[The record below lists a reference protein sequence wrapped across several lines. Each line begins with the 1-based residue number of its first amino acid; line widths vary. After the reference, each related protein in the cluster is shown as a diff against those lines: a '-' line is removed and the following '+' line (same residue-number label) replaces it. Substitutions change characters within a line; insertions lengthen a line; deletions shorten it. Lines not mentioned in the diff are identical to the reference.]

1 MKLIKNVILPCL
13 HSSLLLMVIISIGC
27 VQCDQFN
34 QPNLEFKTRLNAIYS
49 SPRARE
55 DKRPFSHKNVVLSGK
70 TVPTLL
76 NGNLLKSIRSSSKL
90 RPMHGLS
97 AKLSANQ
104 IGSNLSAKLSANQ
117 IGSNLSAKL
126 SANQIGSNLSAKL
139 RSNSNLR
146 SRRQIDPSVPM
157 NVIKGITQGT
167 TISNIGQT
175 FQTIVNNM
183 MRLSSQLRVIGSRLG
198 ERLG

>member
-1 MKLIKNVILPCL
+1 MKLIKNVFLSCL

-55 DKRPFSHKNVVLSGK
+55 NKGPFSHKNAILSGK
-70 TVPTLL
+70 SVPTFLD
-76 NGNLLKSIRSSSKL
+76 GNLLKSIRSKL
-90 RPMHGLS
+90 RPMYGLS

-104 IGSNLSAKLSANQ
+104 IGSNLSGKF
-117 IGSNLSAKL
+117 
-126 SANQIGSNLSAKL
+126 
-139 RSNSNLR
+139 RSNLR
-146 SRRQIDPSVPM
+146 SKRQLDPSVPM

-183 MRLSSQLRVIGSRLG
+183 MRLSSQLRVVGSRLG

>member
-1 MKLIKNVILPCL
+1 MKLIKNVILSCF

-55 DKRPFSHKNVVLSGK
+55 DKGPFSHKNVMLSGK

-90 RPMHGLS
+90 RPMLGLS
-97 AKLSANQ
+97 AKLSVNQIGSNLGANQ
-104 IGSNLSAKLSANQ
+104 IGSN
-117 IGSNLSAKL
+117 L

-146 SRRQIDPSVPM
+146 SKRQIDPSVPM
-157 NVIKGITQGT
+157 NMIKGITQGT

-183 MRLSSQLRVIGSRLG
+183 MRLSGQLRVIGSRLG